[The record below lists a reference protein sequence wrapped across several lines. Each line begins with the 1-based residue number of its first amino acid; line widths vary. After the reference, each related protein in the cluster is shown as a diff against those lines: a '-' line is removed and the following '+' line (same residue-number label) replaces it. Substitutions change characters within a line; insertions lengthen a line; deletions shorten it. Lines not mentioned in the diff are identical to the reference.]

1 MSERPH
7 LPTWLIVAGHA
18 WWCDQPISREC
29 AGSVEAS
36 HSDAWTRAEAH
47 AVYHNSVES
56 RT

>member
-7 LPTWLIVAGHA
+7 LPTWLIVAGRA